1 MAVKIYVIGNLMKG
15 FRFYGPVEDED
26 EEPTGVLE
34 QDDDWFVAD
43 VEELA
48 DE

>member
-1 MAVKIYVIGNLMKG
+1 MKIYVIGNLMKG

-26 EEPTGVLE
+26 EEPTGLLE
-34 QDDDWFVAD
+34 HDDEWFVATVD
-43 VEELA
+43 PLV